1 MNSTS
6 PLSFLPVIALICLA
20 GQSIAGTAEPKTPVA
35 TSPPSGLEAFFTQ
48 DYLLGTWGGKRTAL
62 KDAGLD
68 MEAIYFGSLPTNF
81 AGGIREETAYQQG
94 LLMITDLDLDS
105 IDAVDLAIQLQKLT
119 GKRIQPQDFKDIR
132 SVADVIGAVHRLM
145 AA

>member
-1 MNSTS
+1 MNDQEIFDK
-6 PLSFLPVIALICLA
+6 LR
-20 GQSIAGTAEPKTPVA
+20 SILHETFEIEPARVTP
-35 TSPPSGLEAFFTQ
+35 EAQLF
-48 DYLLGTWGGKRTAL
+48 
-62 KDAGLD
+62 
-68 MEAIYFGSLPTNF
+68 
-81 AGGIREETAYQQG
+81 
-94 LLMITDLDLDS
+94 TDLDLDS

>member
-1 MNSTS
+1 MNDQEI
-6 PLSFLPVIALICLA
+6 LDKLR
-20 GQSIAGTAEPKTPVA
+20 SILHDTFEIDPTRVTP
-35 TSPPSGLEAFFTQ
+35 ETQ
-48 DYLLGTWGGKRTAL
+48 L
-62 KDAGLD
+62 
-68 MEAIYFGSLPTNF
+68 F
-81 AGGIREETAYQQG
+81 
-94 LLMITDLDLDS
+94 TDLDLDS